1 MKQMHPI
8 VPALLITL
16 LISTSMT
23 SCNYSRKEADLI
35 MTNGVVYTVDPDFSK
50 AEAIAVK
57 DGRIIDVGT
66 TKEIREKYLAPRVV
80 DLQGDFVYPG
90 WIDAHCHFFGY
101 GMNLNS
107 ADLVGTA
114 SVEEITGILKEHH
127 DTFGG
132 SWITGRGWDQNDWD
146 VAEFPDRTMLDAHF
160 PEIPV
165 LLRRVDGH
173 AAWVNTKA
181 LEMAGITAETKVE
194 GGSVLLKEGSP
205 SGILIDNAI
214 DLVDRL
220 VPPHSGEEII
230 QALHRAEENCF
241 RVGLTSVNDAGLP
254 ASTIR
259 LIDSLYSA
267 GDLKIRINAWVS
279 ATEENFREFVEKGP
293 RQTDHLTVNT
303 LKLFADGALGSRGA
317 RMTEPYAD
325 DPGNSGLFVTP
336 EEVLEQYCRIAYKH
350 KFAVATHCIGDA
362 ANRRML
368 EIYGRI
374 LKPGNDRRWRIE
386 HAQVIHP
393 DDFHLFG
400 KYNITPSVQPTHAT
414 SDMYWAE
421 QRLGTERMEGA
432 YAYRR
437 LLDENG
443 WLAAGSDFP
452 VEDIN
457 PLYGFYAA
465 VERKDHTGYPGGGF
479 MTEQALTRE
488 EALRAMTIWAAR
500 AGFEEHLKGS
510 IEKGKL
516 ADLVITGTDLMTA
529 PGSELFRIPVKATYS
544 GGELVHWAGK

>member
-1 MKQMHPI
+1 MIP
-8 VPALLITL
+8 VFLITACM
-16 LISTSMT
+16 ITYSTSCT
-23 SCNYSRKEADLI
+23 TGRKEADLI
-35 MTNGVVYTVDPDFSK
+35 LTDGVVYTVDPQFTT

-57 DGRIIDVGT
+57 DRRIIDTGT
-66 TKEIREKYLAPRVV
+66 TEEITKRYSAPRVV
-80 DLQGDFVYPG
+80 DLQGAFVYPG

-107 ADLVGTA
+107 ADLVGTR
-114 SVEEITGILKEHH
+114 SVEEIITILQTHH
-127 DTFGG
+127 GKQGG
-132 SWITGRGWDQNDWD
+132 AWITGRGWDQNDWE
-146 VAEFPDRTMLDAHF
+146 VMEFPDRTMLDEHF
-160 PEIPV
+160 PDIPV
-165 LLRRVDGH
+165 LLRRIDGH

-181 LEMAGITAETKVE
+181 LELAGVTPETKVD
-194 GGSVLLKEGSP
+194 GGSVLLKDGLP

-214 DLVDRL
+214 DLVDRQ
-220 VPPHSGEEII
+220 VPPPSREEIV
-230 QALHRAEENCF
+230 QALHQAETNCF

-259 LIDSLYSA
+259 LIDSLYRA
-267 GDLKIRINAWVS
+267 GDLKIRINAWLS
-279 ATEENFREFVEKGP
+279 ATAENFTEYVEKGP
-293 RQTDHLTVNT
+293 RQNDYLTVNT

-317 RMTEPYAD
+317 RMIEPYTD

-336 EEVLEQYCRIAYKH
+336 GEVLENQCRKAYEH
-350 KFAVATHCIGDA
+350 GFIVATHCIGDA

-368 EIYGRI
+368 QIYGRI
-374 LKPGNDRRWRIE
+374 LGGDNDRRWRIE

-393 DDFHLFG
+393 DDFELFG
-400 KYNITPSVQPTHAT
+400 RYRITPSVQPTHAT

-421 QRLGTERMEGA
+421 QRLGPERMEGA

-443 WLAAGSDFP
+443 WLADGSDFP

-465 VERKDHTGYPGGGF
+465 TVRKDHAGVPGGGF
-479 MTEQALTRE
+479 MPEQALTRE

-500 AGFEEHLKGS
+500 AAFEEHLKGS

-516 ADLVITGTDLMTA
+516 ADLVITDKDLMTA
-529 PGSELFRIPVKATYS
+529 PDEELFRIPVKATYS
-544 GGELVHWAGK
+544 GGELVYEAGE